1 MQPYFEHIKTCG
13 FHQPKTLKMNIIFLL
28 ILISLVIAVGFLAA
42 FIWAVKSGQ
51 YEDDYT
57 PSVRMLFDDK
67 PSSSS
72 SVRQYDSTA
81 PAEKAEFKTIN
92 KEVCS

>member
-1 MQPYFEHIKTCG
+1 
-13 FHQPKTLKMNIIFLL
+13 MNIIFLL
-28 ILISLVIAVGFLAA
+28 ILVSLIVAIGFLAA

-67 PSSSS
+67 PSSKTAAQPSNASS
-72 SVRQYDSTA
+72 SQS
-81 PAEKAEFKTIN
+81 AEKVNFNPTKT
-92 KEVCS
+92 EACS